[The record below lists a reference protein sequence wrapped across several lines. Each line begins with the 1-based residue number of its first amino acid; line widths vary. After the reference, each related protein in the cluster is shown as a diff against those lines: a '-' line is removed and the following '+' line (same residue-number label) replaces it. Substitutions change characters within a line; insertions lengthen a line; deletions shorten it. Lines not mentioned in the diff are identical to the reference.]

1 MTSMSPV
8 LRSLIIFGLLILV
21 SGCSPQSPVPQ
32 ATAWPSALPG
42 SEQPEEGTST
52 PSSDAGGAVL
62 ITVWLP
68 PTFDTA
74 GGNLSANMLLS
85 RLAEFTD
92 RHPQVRIETRVKAEG
107 GTGGLLDS
115 LLAAQAA
122 APLSQPDLVLL
133 PHTQLRTAVQSG
145 VVYPMA
151 GLTTE
156 HNSDDWYPF
165 AEQMIT
171 VEDQA
176 YGLPF
181 AADALVIAH
190 RPTAVSEIPSNWSS
204 LLETRRQLGLA
215 VADPWAQFTL
225 AQLFALLP
233 PEERSEF
240 SFSPDRL
247 TELFEFYAS
256 AQERGVFPFWLTQY
270 QTYEQSWQ
278 AFTEGR
284 VPMVVAWT
292 SRLFDRRNVD
302 MNGAPLP
309 TPNGDYFTLVKGWV
323 WAISTPYPERAELVA
338 ELAEFL
344 STPEFIAQW
353 SAAAGMLP
361 PRASSLAAWSPDS
374 RQALASQIVTD
385 AAALPPQDLLDLWGQ
400 PLADAMVAILKQEQ
414 TPEEAAQTVLAAV
427 ANPQ

>member
-42 SEQPEEGTST
+42 SERPEEGTST

-62 ITVWLP
+62 ITIWLP
-68 PTFDTA
+68 PAFDTA

-284 VPMVVAWT
+284 
-292 SRLFDRRNVD
+292 
-302 MNGAPLP
+302 
-309 TPNGDYFTLVKGWV
+309 
-323 WAISTPYPERAELVA
+323 
-338 ELAEFL
+338 
-344 STPEFIAQW
+344 
-353 SAAAGMLP
+353 
-361 PRASSLAAWSPDS
+361 
-374 RQALASQIVTD
+374 
-385 AAALPPQDLLDLWGQ
+385 
-400 PLADAMVAILKQEQ
+400 
-414 TPEEAAQTVLAAV
+414 
-427 ANPQ
+427 